1 MRQLAAVTSP
11 ACLPPQSGGAGHRDA
26 PWVAPTFQPAFV
38 LFVGALANRGV
49 HPPPD
54 G

>member
-1 MRQLAAVTSP
+1 MREPMVMTSP
-11 ACLPPQSGGAGHRDA
+11 ACLSPESGVAGHRDA

-38 LFVGALANRGV
+38 LFVGVLANSGV
-49 HPPPD
+49 RPPPD

>member
-1 MRQLAAVTSP
+1 MREPAVMTSP
-11 ACLPPQSGGAGHRDA
+11 AGLLPQSGVAGHRDA

-38 LFVGALANRGV
+38 LFVGALANRSV
-49 HPPPD
+49 HPSPD

>member
-1 MRQLAAVTSP
+1 MRELVVVTSL
-11 ACLPPQSGGAGHRDA
+11 ACLQPESGVAGHKGA

-38 LFVGALANRGV
+38 LFVGALANRGAQ
-49 HPPPD
+49 PPPD